1 MFDLINNIVTSP
13 VKELVKSVTTSQGG
27 IWVEKK
33 ELRNKEAQI
42 KSSKK
47 FNPKAS
53 RTRSF

>member
-1 MFDLINNIVTSP
+1 MTSP
-13 VKELVKSVTTSQGG
+13 VKELVKSIATSQGG

-33 ELRNKEAQI
+33 ELRAKEAQI
-42 KSSKK
+42 KSSKR